1 MPSDKI
7 IRLQPTTT
15 FTVEQALHS
24 ALQDAESLD
33 DVIIVGYD
41 KDGELFVR
49 SSAMDRKLSLWILEQ
64 AKIYTLNP

>member
-7 IRLQPTTT
+7 VRLPPTTT
-15 FTVEQALHS
+15 FTVEQALNS
-24 ALQDAESLD
+24 ALQDAGNME
-33 DVIIVGYD
+33 DVIIVGYN

-64 AKIYTLNP
+64 AKIHTLNP